1 VREGLAPGSEAA
13 AAGSGPMAAG
23 SDRSADV
30 RADSLANP
38 SSDPSTTALPAGLA
52 NLDGRLSRL
61 WDVVAARLQRNGL
74 VPRGTVQLDGITT
87 DERRALAGLL
97 GRPVTGTRARVSL
110 ERLDDRLR
118 VIGVAPGLVAA
129 AGSLR
134 GPLVDR
140 PANRRQEAARRA
152 AVWAAGRDALVATAL
167 AGEVWVEPWL
177 AAVRSAGTLSRL
189 DPDQAERILVSS
201 VRCLAKLPV
210 FATSGAGESLL
221 GRGEL
226 ATEVAGSSHA
236 LDDGSVL
243 AATVLRAVAL
253 ALDVPRP
260 LTAIERRSLWARC
273 GVLVD
278 EVSDTVLTFG
288 LRPPGDAPVAV
299 AVRARTDAG
308 CESHLSLRDLRRV
321 PAWMPAGGIVYVC
334 ENPRVLEAAMD
345 AGSIRPVVCTSG
357 NPTVVV
363 DRLLAQLAAGMVTLY
378 YRGDFDWPGLAI
390 ANRVASRHGCFPWRM
405 AAGDYEAALAAA
417 GPRATDLP
425 LLEGKRVDAAWD
437 SMLSPAM
444 ERAGRVIHEEALLDT
459 LVGDLLEG

>member
-1 VREGLAPGSEAA
+1 MRQGPTAAAGEPTAPGS
-13 AAGSGPMAAG
+13 
-23 SDRSADV
+23 DLSACA
-30 RADSLANP
+30 RAEPPAN
-38 SSDPSTTALPAGLA
+38 PSTTALPGGLA

-61 WDVVAARLQRNGL
+61 WDVIAARLQRNGL
-74 VPRGTVQLDGITT
+74 VPRGTVQLDGLTT

-97 GRPVTGTRARVSL
+97 GRAVTGTRVRVSL
-110 ERLDDRLR
+110 EWLDDRLR
-118 VIGVAPGLVAA
+118 VIGVVPGLIAA

-152 AVWAAGRDALVATAL
+152 AVWAAGRDALIATAL
-167 AGEVWVEPWL
+167 AGEIWVEPWL

-189 DPDQAERILVSS
+189 DPDQAERMLVSS
-201 VRCLAKLPV
+201 VRSLAKLPI
-210 FATSGAGESLL
+210 FATSGAEDLLL

-243 AATVLRAVAL
+243 AALVLRAAAL

-260 LTAIERRSLWARC
+260 RTAVERRSLWARC

-288 LRPPGDAPVAV
+288 LRPPGHQSVAV
-299 AVRARTDAG
+299 AMAVRARTDAG
-308 CESHLSLRDLRRV
+308 CESHLSLRDLQRV
-321 PAWMPAGGIVYVC
+321 PVWLPAGGTVYVC

-345 AGSIRPVVCTSG
+345 AGSVRPVVCTSG

-363 DRLLAQLAAGMVTLY
+363 DRLLGQLTAGGVVLH
-378 YRGDFDWPGLAI
+378 YRGDFDWPGVAI
-390 ANRVASRHGCFPWRM
+390 ANRVAGRHGCLPWRM
-405 AAGDYEAALAAA
+405 ATADYEAALAAA
-417 GPRATDLP
+417 GPRVTDLP
-425 LLEGKRVDAAWD
+425 LLEGRRVDAAWD
-437 SMLSPAM
+437 SRLAPVM
-444 ERAGRVIHEEALLDT
+444 ERAGRVIHEEALLDI
-459 LVGDLLEG
+459 LVGDLLDGC